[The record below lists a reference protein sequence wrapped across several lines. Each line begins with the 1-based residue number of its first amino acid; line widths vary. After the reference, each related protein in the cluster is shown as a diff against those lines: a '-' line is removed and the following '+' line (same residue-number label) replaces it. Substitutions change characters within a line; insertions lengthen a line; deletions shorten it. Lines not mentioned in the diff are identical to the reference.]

1 MADIKFM
8 DISENDNPATTDSI
22 LVGNADNGV
31 KRTTLGKLGDMF
43 AVHGLF
49 HFEKVQDPLQKQVV
63 QYGITAPT
71 VPNYQFAFWL
81 SALAVNWEGDVHVDQ
96 PTNPNASIWI
106 STSNP
111 ATDIDPFVN
120 GSNAVSAYAVYVKSS
135 VA

>member
-31 KRTTLGKLGDMF
+31 KRTTIGKLGDMF
-43 AVHGLF
+43 AVHGLL
-49 HFEKVQDPLQKQVV
+49 HFEEVHKPIQKQTT
-63 QYGITAPT
+63 QYQLAAPT
-71 VPNYQFAFWL
+71 VPDYQFEFWL
-81 SALAVNWEGDVHVDQ
+81 NALAVNWEGNVHVDQ
-96 PTNPNASIWI
+96 PTNPNASIWV
-106 STSNP
+106 STSDP
-111 ATDIDPFVN
+111 TTGIDPFVN